1 MFKVRLKSLRDSKG
15 MTQQQFADDFGISKG
30 TIGMW
35 ESGAREPRKLD
46 ELQRIS
52 DYFGVSV
59 DYLLGRTDKKE
70 PPAPQNEDGQ
80 LHEELDR
87 EFMRWFQKQSPARQ
101 KEVLFDLA
109 KAVTGHDE

>member
-1 MFKVRLKSLRDSKG
+1 MTRIKQLRHEQGK
-15 MTQQQFADDFGISKG
+15 TQENMAAVIGI
-30 TIGMW
+30 TR
-35 ESGAREPRKLD
+35 GAYANIENGKREPDIKTMTL
-46 ELQRIS
+46 LAN
-52 DYFGVSV
+52 YFGVSL
-59 DYLLGRTDKKE
+59 DYLLGRTAQKE